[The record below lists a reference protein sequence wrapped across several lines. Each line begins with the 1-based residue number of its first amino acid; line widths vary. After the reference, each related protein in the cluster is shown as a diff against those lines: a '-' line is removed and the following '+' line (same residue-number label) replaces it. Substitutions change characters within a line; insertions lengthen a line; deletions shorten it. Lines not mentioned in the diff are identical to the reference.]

1 MPKPRRTN
9 FSVNFMELKMDFTV
23 VPHIPPVVNGM
34 RSAEVP
40 GLPKASSGEE
50 IE

>member
-1 MPKPRRTN
+1 
-9 FSVNFMELKMDFTV
+9 MELKMDLNV

-34 RSAEVP
+34 QSTEEPV
-40 GLPKASSGEE
+40 LPKATLGEE